1 MLDGE
6 RPSELGVRA
15 AVDLSGA
22 TDRSGHGLS
31 PPVGAATVGGLTAP
45 MRAALLHA
53 YGPPENLVIEEVPDP
68 QPKPHQI
75 VIDVHACGVNFPD
88 VLMVQ
93 DLYQFKPALPFTPGG
108 EVSGTVAAVGSD
120 VTDWAVGDRV
130 AAGTGT
136 GGFAEQ
142 VVVDGSKAYRLPD
155 GVDLTAAAGFLTTY
169 GTSYHA
175 LKDRADI
182 QPGESLL
189 VLGAAGGVGL
199 AAVELGAVMGAHVIA
214 AASSDEKLE
223 ACRRFGAA
231 ETVNY
236 ADVDLKAWLKEH
248 TGGKGVDVVYDPV
261 GGALERA
268 GAAQHGLEGPLPG
281 DRVRRR
287 RHPPR
292 AAEPAAAQGVLDHR
306 RVLRRARHAQP
317 PRAARAGRRA
327 DRHARRGPDQPVGH
341 RPVHA
346 GAVVRRAPRADG
358 PQGRR
363 QGRRPAAGAD
373 LASSSPDIGRTATD
387 VRGTLGVSRSRGSRR
402 WCGRSC
408 P

>member
-1 MLDGE
+1 
-6 RPSELGVRA
+6 
-15 AVDLSGA
+15 
-22 TDRSGHGLS
+22 
-31 PPVGAATVGGLTAP
+31 

-53 YGPPENLVIEEVPDP
+53 YGPPENLVVEEVPDP
-68 QPKPHQI
+68 QPKPNQI

-108 EVSGTVAAVGSD
+108 EVSGTVAGVGSD
-120 VTDWAVGDRV
+120 VTDWSIGDRV

-142 VVVDGSKAYRLPD
+142 IAVDASRAYRLPD

-236 ADVDLKAWLKEH
+236 SDVDLKAWLKEH

-261 GGALERA
+261 GGALS
-268 GAAQHGLEGPLPG
+268 
-281 DRVRRR
+281 
-287 RHPPR
+287 
-292 AAEPAAAQGVLDHR
+292 EPALRSMAWKGRFLVIGFAAGDIPRVPLNLPLLKGCSIIGVFYGEHGTRSPHEQRELVDELIAMLAEGRINPSVTAQFTLDQSSEA
-306 RVLRRARHAQP
+306 LRELM
-317 PRAARAGRRA
+317 
-327 DRHARRGPDQPVGH
+327 DRKVVGK
-341 RPVHA
+341 
-346 GAVVRRAPRADG
+346 AVVLPRG
-358 PQGRR
+358 
-363 QGRRPAAGAD
+363 
-373 LASSSPDIGRTATD
+373 
-387 VRGTLGVSRSRGSRR
+387 
-402 WCGRSC
+402 
-408 P
+408 

>member
-1 MLDGE
+1 
-6 RPSELGVRA
+6 
-15 AVDLSGA
+15 
-22 TDRSGHGLS
+22 
-31 PPVGAATVGGLTAP
+31 

-68 QPKPHQI
+68 QPTPHQI

-108 EVSGTVAAVGSD
+108 EVSGTVVAVGSA
-120 VTDWAVGDRV
+120 VADWSVGDRV

-142 VVVDGSKAYRLPD
+142 VVVDASKAYRLPD

-248 TGGKGVDVVYDPV
+248 TSGRGVDVIYDPV
-261 GGALERA
+261 GGALS
-268 GAAQHGLEGPLPG
+268 
-281 DRVRRR
+281 
-287 RHPPR
+287 
-292 AAEPAAAQGVLDHR
+292 EPALRSMAWKGRFLVIGFAAGDIPRVPLNLPLLKGCSIIGVFYGEHGTRSPHEQRELVDELIAMLAERRINPSVTAQFTLDQSSEALRELMDR
-306 RVLRRARHAQP
+306 RV
-317 PRAARAGRRA
+317 
-327 DRHARRGPDQPVGH
+327 VGK
-341 RPVHA
+341 
-346 GAVVRRAPRADG
+346 AVVLPR
-358 PQGRR
+358 
-363 QGRRPAAGAD
+363 
-373 LASSSPDIGRTATD
+373 
-387 VRGTLGVSRSRGSRR
+387 
-402 WCGRSC
+402 
-408 P
+408 